1 MREIHVGG
9 RGVPPGLWLGI
20 LALACVL
27 LLIQTAQ
34 RAVASYQM
42 AREVDAA
49 RKELAE
55 VKQRNLD
62 LQAQITKYR
71 SDTYVE
77 KVAREE
83 LNMVRPGDVPV
94 IVLAPTPAAPP
105 VGTPRPTATPV
116 VSVPEQWLRHFV
128 DEP

>member
-1 MREIHVGG
+1 MREMHVGP
-9 RGVPPGLWLGI
+9 RGIPPGVWVGL
-20 LALACVL
+20 LAVACML

-42 AREVDAA
+42 TRDVEGMRHEVADE
-49 RKELAE
+49 R
-55 VKQRNLD
+55 QRNID
-62 LQAQITKYR
+62 LQAKIAKIR

-94 IVLAPTPAAPP
+94 IVLAPTPEATP
-105 VGTPRPTATPV
+105 VGTPQPTATPV
-116 VSVPEQWLRHFV
+116 VAVPRQWLRHFL

>member
-1 MREIHVGG
+1 MREMHVGR
-9 RGVPPGLWLGI
+9 RGVPPGLYLSI

-27 LLIQTAQ
+27 LLTQTAQ
-34 RAVASYQM
+34 RAVDSYQK
-42 AREVDAA
+42 AREVEVA
-49 RKELAE
+49 RKEVAE
-55 VKQRNLD
+55 VKQRNVD

-71 SDTYVE
+71 SDAYVE

-94 IVLAPTPAAPP
+94 IVLAPTPAATP

-116 VSVPEQWLRHFV
+116 LSVPHQWLRHFV

>member
-1 MREIHVGG
+1 MRELHIGG

-42 AREVDAA
+42 TRDVEAA

-55 VKQRNLD
+55 MKQRNVE
-62 LQAQITKYR
+62 LQAQINKYR
-71 SDTYVE
+71 SDAYVE

-94 IVLAPTPAAPP
+94 IVLAPTPEATP

-116 VSVPEQWLRHFV
+116 VSVPQQWLRHFV